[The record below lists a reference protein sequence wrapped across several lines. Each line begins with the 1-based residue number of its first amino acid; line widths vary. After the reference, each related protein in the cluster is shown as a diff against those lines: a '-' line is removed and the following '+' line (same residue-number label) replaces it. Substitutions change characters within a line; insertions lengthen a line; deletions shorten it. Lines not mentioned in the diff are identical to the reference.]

1 MVDLVD
7 DVKEWIENSHI
18 NIGKIAKITI
28 NVETLNKHDDETYT
42 STWSREFDTKD
53 IANCN
58 CVSCMKKKEKIYNQY
73 ELIEVPDRKG
83 YVSCVR
89 MGGKTYLRKYRDG
102 LSEDPKFVKIG
113 KNAYI
118 RKEFSDVVVNDIKA
132 KDKEAKDKEFY
143 KGISD
148 WGAKYTHFY
157 GGYNHKPLY

>member
-58 CVSCMKKKEKIYNQY
+58 CASCMKKKENFVNVYN
-73 ELIEVPDRKG
+73 DRKLKPG
-83 YVSCVR
+83 PTR
-89 MGGKTYLRKYRDG
+89 L
-102 LSEDPKFVKIG
+102 VKIG
-113 KNAYI
+113 EHTYI
-118 RKEFSDVVVNDIKA
+118 RKNI
-132 KDKEAKDKEFY
+132 
-143 KGISD
+143 G
-148 WGAKYTHFY
+148 
-157 GGYNHKPLY
+157 